1 MSFLLL
7 GSKNKEECR
16 KHQHEGQEVE
26 RHRNLG
32 LERHFVNV
40 LLLEKLDE
48 VFAVHNRHLVV
59 ESTPGKGQFLVLL
72 KERGDGVPGGIGE
85 DVVEAIP
92 VTCDADHI
100 TCTGGI

>member
-48 VFAVHNRHLVV
+48 VFAVHDRHLVV
-59 ESTPGKGQFLVLL
+59 ESTPGKGSKFSVYIP
-72 KERGDGVPGGIGE
+72 KGVNLSE
-85 DVVEAIP
+85 VS
-92 VTCDADHI
+92 
-100 TCTGGI
+100 